1 MADFFGGKIHNKK
14 DKNDDPYF
22 DQKRKRSV
30 EFIQVPTDIKDK
42 VGSGGL
48 DHKIIKA
55 AQKIIEKNDVDFI
68 PMAQRHLSALREGL
82 RLIRTQRSRFEIDGL
97 LATLSQPTI
106 QLKANGAMFGY
117 PLVTK
122 ITDLMIRF
130 LEVLEDID
138 DDALDVMNGFA
149 TALNAV
155 IIGEMRGF
163 GGEDGKQLY
172 AALEDACQ
180 RYFDKNV

>member
-1 MADFFGGKIHNKK
+1 MADFFGGKLHNN
-14 DKNDDPYF
+14 KNQSDDPYF

-48 DHKIIKA
+48 DRKIIET

-68 PMAQRHLSALREGL
+68 PIAQRHLSALREGI
-82 RLIRTQRSRFEIDGL
+82 RLARTQRDRFEIDGL
-97 LATLSQPTI
+97 LATIAQPTI

-130 LEVLEDID
+130 VEVLEDLD
-138 DDALDVMNGFA
+138 EDAMDVIQGFS

-172 AALEDACQ
+172 KALEDACQ
-180 RYFDKNV
+180 RYFQKE